1 MSLHD
6 PGCGLSRR
14 GASMTMPKAGGSDP
28 QIRVFVYRNIVEHG
42 QPPTVVET
50 ATGMDLPPD
59 EVRAAYGRLH
69 DGHALLLE
77 PGAHTIRMAWPFS
90 CVPTPFRVQAR
101 GRRYWANCAW
111 DALGIPALLQT
122 DARIESVFADTGEP
136 VTLTVA
142 DALVHGQG
150 LAHFAVPFRR
160 WYADLVFT

>member
-1 MSLHD
+1 
-6 PGCGLSRR
+6 
-14 GASMTMPKAGGSDP
+14 MTMPKAGVSDP
-28 QIRVFVYRNIVEHG
+28 MVRVFVYRHIVEHER
-42 QPPTVVET
+42 PPTMEET
-50 ATGMDLPPD
+50 AAGMDLPPAA
-59 EVRAAYGRLH
+59 VRAAYGRLH

-77 PGAHTIRMAWPFS
+77 SGAHTIRMAWPFS
-90 CVPTPFRVQAR
+90 GIPTPFRVQAR

-142 DALVHGQG
+142 DGGVQGQG

-160 WYADLVFT
+160 WYAALVFT